1 MRDFKNYTEQNGYGG
16 NTPNVDAVSGDVLST
31 IAGFAKK
38 YEGASESDLLHAIF
52 LEAENRRRAGT
63 LTDKD
68 IDAFSAAIYPMLNDK
83 QRQKLNSVVKK
94 LKKK

>member
-1 MRDFKNYTEQNGYGG
+1 MRDFKNYTEQNRCGD
-16 NTPNVDAVSGDVLST
+16 NAPDVSAVSGDVLSA
-31 IAGFAKK
+31 ISGFAKK
-38 YEGASESDLLHAIF
+38 YEGASESDLLRAIF
-52 LEAENRRRAGT
+52 SEAENRRRAGT

-68 IDAFSAAIYPMLNDK
+68 IDAFSAAISPMLNDK